1 MTDLNWLALSV
12 FFAAASLAGAII
24 YLAHKV
30 RGMMTITV
38 MPPIVPAP
46 VLALPPEFES
56 FLRSNPASILAN
68 LDERVRPPSPPQIE
82 PKVADEMIHSIVEE
96 GRLIADQ
103 MASVNARNGV
113 VVSGAEK
120 QREAMRH
127 IKQRMETLNI
137 PLVYRTVALRLEA
150 AVAKSKEQ

>member
-1 MTDLNWLALSV
+1 MTLELPVALLISAALLSGALVFLAL
-12 FFAAASLAGAII
+12 
-24 YLAHKV
+24 KV

-46 VLALPPEFES
+46 VLALPPEFEA
-56 FLRSNPASILAN
+56 FLRSNPAAILTN

-103 MASVNARNGV
+103 MAVVNARNGV

-127 IKQRMETLNI
+127 IKQRMEALNI

-150 AVAKSKEQ
+150 AVSKSKEQ